1 MDKGEDYISLSQFI
15 FIVQGILVGVYV
27 IKLPNVLVPIAGQDS
42 WISCILAMIY
52 PLYIVLISS
61 YVIKV
66 YPNENIL
73 TISRKYFGNIIGN
86 IINFV
91 FGLQFIIYVGTVGSD
106 IVQPVF
112 IYETEFLTEFK
123 IILLVMLISV
133 YNCYKGLNVLAKVNQ
148 LVFFITVIFLVFS
161 MLAFKYG
168 KIGNIKPICGSGYI
182 NILKGC
188 KDMGYGYSNIELI
201 LLVHPLIAINDK
213 NKIKKAAFWAVIIS
227 CLMYAWV
234 VFITIIFL
242 GVETVAKTKWTFI
255 LVSECMQIPVVNN
268 FRTIFLFI
276 WNMIQFK
283 ILANECYFSTFVLND
298 ISKIGRKK
306 LCLYLFPVFLF
317 LPLFFAN
324 RLYKEVINQIVNISV
339 IYNICFTT
347 LIALLTFIKNK
358 LKAPC
363 N

>member
-1 MDKGEDYISLSQFI
+1 MDKSEDYISLSQFT

-27 IKLPNVLVPIAGQDS
+27 IKLPNILVPIASQDA
-42 WISCILAMIY
+42 WLSCIVALLY

-73 TISRKYFGNIIGN
+73 SISRKYFGNIIGN
-86 IINFV
+86 VLNFI

-106 IVQPVF
+106 IIQPVF

-123 IILLVMLISV
+123 IILLIMLISV

-148 LVFFITVIFLVFS
+148 LVFFITVVFLLFS

-168 KIGNIKPICGSGYI
+168 KIGNIKPIGSSGFI

-188 KDMGYGYSNIELI
+188 KEMGYGYSNIELI
-201 LLVHPLIAINDK
+201 LLVHPLIATKDK
-213 NKIKKAAFWAVIIS
+213 SKIKKSAFVAVIIA
-227 CLMYAWV
+227 CLMYTWV
-234 VFITIIFL
+234 VFITIVFL

-268 FRTIFLFI
+268 FRTIFLFV

-298 ISKIGRKK
+298 ISNVNRKK
-306 LCLYLFPVFLF
+306 LCLYL
-317 LPLFFAN
+317 LPLFLYLPILFSN
-324 RLYKEVINQIVNISV
+324 RECKDVVNLIVNISV
-339 IYNICFTT
+339 IYNISFTT

-358 LKAPC
+358 LKY

>member
-1 MDKGEDYISLSQFI
+1 MDKSEDYISLSQFI

-27 IKLPNVLVPIAGQDS
+27 IKLPNILVPIASQDA
-42 WISCILAMIY
+42 WLCCILAVLY

-66 YPNENIL
+66 HPNENIL
-73 TISRKYFGNIIGN
+73 SLSRKYFGNIIGN
-86 IINFV
+86 ILNFI
-91 FGLQFIIYVGTVGSD
+91 FGLQFIMYIGTVGSD
-106 IVQPVF
+106 IIQPVY

-123 IILLVMLISV
+123 IILLIMLISV

-148 LVFFITVIFLVFS
+148 LVFFITVVFLLFS

-168 KIGNIKPICGSGYI
+168 QIGNLKPIGGSGFI

-188 KDMGYGYSNIELI
+188 KEMGYGYSNIELI
-201 LLVHPLIAINDK
+201 LLVHPLIAIKDK
-213 NKIKKAAFWAVIIS
+213 GKIKKAAFIAVIIA
-227 CLMYAWV
+227 CIMYTWI
-234 VFITIIFL
+234 VFITIVFL

-283 ILANECYFSTFVLND
+283 ILANECYFSTFVIND
-298 ISKIGRKK
+298 IANVDRKK
-306 LCLYLFPVFLF
+306 LCLYL
-317 LPLFFAN
+317 LPLFLYLPILFSN
-324 RLYKEVINQIVNISV
+324 RAYKDVINMIVNISV
-339 IYNICFTT
+339 IYNIAFTT
-347 LIALLTFIKNK
+347 LIAILTFIKNK
-358 LKAPC
+358 L
-363 N
+363 NYN